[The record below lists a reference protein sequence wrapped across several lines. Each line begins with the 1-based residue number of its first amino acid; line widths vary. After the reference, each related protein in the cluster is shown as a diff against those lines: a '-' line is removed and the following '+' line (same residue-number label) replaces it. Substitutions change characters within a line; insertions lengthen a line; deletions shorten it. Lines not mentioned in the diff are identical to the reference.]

1 MQRLLDKGS
10 HVMALL
16 VVEENEQH
24 KETPEIM
31 KQILEEF
38 EDVIPEE
45 IPHGL
50 PPLRDI

>member
-1 MQRLLDKGS
+1 MSYGECKDELDKGG

-24 KETPEIM
+24 KETLEIM

-38 EDVIPEE
+38 
-45 IPHGL
+45 
-50 PPLRDI
+50 